1 MTKLL
6 DLKNNSVI
14 AINQNNYTKED
25 NYKKVCYLDTDNI
38 TNNRI
43 NAFLKI
49 DLTKEKLPSRAK
61 RKCSLNSI
69 IYSSVRP
76 NQRHFGIIKE
86 IPKNFL
92 VSTAFIVIDIIDL
105 EKLDPNYLYYYITQD
120 KITHYLQRIAEC
132 GTSSYPSI
140 TPLDF
145 LNIKIKLY
153 PLETQ
158 QKIART
164 LSILDQKIENNH
176 KINEL
181 LHTLAYKIYEFY
193 FKYKPKN
200 AKLEQ
205 IIIENPKSSIMV
217 KDAQKTQDKYP
228 FFTSGDNI
236 LSYPKAIIDGR
247 NCFLNTGGNAGIK
260 FYVGKASYSTDT
272 WCICAIENNHKINE
286 LLHTLAYKIY
296 EFYFKYKPKN
306 AKLEQIIIENP
317 KSSIMVKDAQK
328 TQDKYPFFTS
338 GDNILSYPKAII
350 DGRNCF
356 LNTGGNAGIKFYV
369 GKASYSTDTWCI
381 CANEFSDYLYLLLSN
396 IRTHINQSFFQG
408 TSLKHLQKNL
418 LKKYPIYMPSAH
430 EIKKFNQIITPLLT
444 LISINTRTSKKLEQ
458 IRDFLLPLLL
468 KQQVKPQ

>member
-25 NYKKVCYLDTDNI
+25 NYKKVYYLDTDNI

-76 NQRHFGIIKE
+76 NQCHFGIIKE

-181 LHTLAYKIYEFY
+181 LHKILELLYEQYFVRFDFLDENNKPYQTSGGKMKFSKELNRLIPNDFEVKTLGELTQLKVGN
-193 FKYKPKN
+193 KN
-200 AKLEQ
+200 A
-205 IIIENPKSSIMV
+205 NHSSN
-217 KDAQKTQDKYP
+217 QGKYP
-228 FFTSGDNI
+228 FFTCSNNPLRCETYQFEGKHVIISGNGNFYVTHYDGKFDAYQRTYVVNPNNQNHYVLI
-236 LSYPKAIIDGR
+236 YLFVKSYTNYLKLQSHGSI
-247 NCFLNTGGNAGIK
+247 IK
-260 FYVGKASYSTDT
+260 FITKSDIENIKIVLPNLKTYAKWNNVLKM
-272 WCICAIENNHKINE
+272 IENN
-286 LLHTLAYKIY
+286 
-296 EFYFKYKPKN
+296 
-306 AKLEQIIIENP
+306 
-317 KSSIMVKDAQK
+317 
-328 TQDKYPFFTS
+328 
-338 GDNILSYPKAII
+338 
-350 DGRNCF
+350 
-356 LNTGGNAGIKFYV
+356 
-369 GKASYSTDTWCI
+369 
-381 CANEFSDYLYLLLSN
+381 
-396 IRTHINQSFFQG
+396 NQSTQ
-408 TSLKHLQKNL
+408 T
-418 LKKYPIYMPSAH
+418 
-430 EIKKFNQIITPLLT
+430 LT
-444 LISINTRTSKKLEQ
+444 AL
-458 IRDFLLPLLL
+458 RDFLLPLLL

>member
-153 PLETQ
+153 LLETQ

-181 LHTLAYKIYEFY
+181 LHKILELLYEQYFVRFDFLDENNKPYQTSGGKMKFSKELNRLIPNDFEVKTLGELTQLKVGN
-193 FKYKPKN
+193 KN
-200 AKLEQ
+200 A
-205 IIIENPKSSIMV
+205 NHSSN
-217 KDAQKTQDKYP
+217 QGKYP
-228 FFTSGDNI
+228 FFTCSNNPLRCETYQFEGKHIIISGNGNFYVTHYDGKFDAYQRTYVVNPNNPNHYVLI
-236 LSYPKAIIDGR
+236 YLFVKSYTNYLKLQSRGSI
-247 NCFLNTGGNAGIK
+247 IK
-260 FYVGKASYSTDT
+260 FITKSDIENIKIVLPNLKTYAKWNNVLKM
-272 WCICAIENNHKINE
+272 IENNNQATQ
-286 LLHTLAYKIY
+286 TLTA
-296 EFYFKYKPKN
+296 
-306 AKLEQIIIENP
+306 L
-317 KSSIMVKDAQK
+317 
-328 TQDKYPFFTS
+328 
-338 GDNILSYPKAII
+338 
-350 DGRNCF
+350 
-356 LNTGGNAGIKFYV
+356 
-369 GKASYSTDTWCI
+369 
-381 CANEFSDYLYLLLSN
+381 
-396 IRTHINQSFFQG
+396 
-408 TSLKHLQKNL
+408 
-418 LKKYPIYMPSAH
+418 
-430 EIKKFNQIITPLLT
+430 
-444 LISINTRTSKKLEQ
+444 
-458 IRDFLLPLLL
+458 RDFLLPLLL

>member
-1 MTKLL
+1 MTRLL

-92 VSTAFIVIDIIDL
+92 VSTAFIVIDVIDL
-105 EKLDPNYLYYYITQD
+105 KKLDPNYLYYYITQD

-145 LNIKIKLY
+145 LNIKVKLY

-181 LHTLAYKIYEFY
+181 LHKILELLYEQYFVRFDFLDENNKPYQTSGGKMKFSKELNRLIPNDFEVKTLGELTQLKVGN
-193 FKYKPKN
+193 KN
-200 AKLEQ
+200 A
-205 IIIENPKSSIMV
+205 NHSS
-217 KDAQKTQDKYP
+217 DQGKYP
-228 FFTSGDNI
+228 FFTCSNNPLKCETYQFEGKHIIISGNGNFYVTHYDGKFDAYQRTYVVNPNNPNHYVLI
-236 LSYPKAIIDGR
+236 YLFVKSYTNYLKLQSRGSI
-247 NCFLNTGGNAGIK
+247 IK
-260 FYVGKASYSTDT
+260 FITKSDIENIKIVLPNLKTYTKWNNVLK
-272 WCICAIENNHKINE
+272 IIENN
-286 LLHTLAYKIY
+286 
-296 EFYFKYKPKN
+296 
-306 AKLEQIIIENP
+306 
-317 KSSIMVKDAQK
+317 
-328 TQDKYPFFTS
+328 
-338 GDNILSYPKAII
+338 
-350 DGRNCF
+350 
-356 LNTGGNAGIKFYV
+356 
-369 GKASYSTDTWCI
+369 
-381 CANEFSDYLYLLLSN
+381 
-396 IRTHINQSFFQG
+396 NQSTQ
-408 TSLKHLQKNL
+408 T
-418 LKKYPIYMPSAH
+418 
-430 EIKKFNQIITPLLT
+430 LT
-444 LISINTRTSKKLEQ
+444 AF
-458 IRDFLLPLLL
+458 RDFLLPLLL

>member
-181 LHTLAYKIYEFY
+181 LHKILELLYDQY
-193 FKYKPKN
+193 FVRFDFLDENNKPY
-200 AKLEQ
+200 Q
-205 IIIENPKSSIMV
+205 
-217 KDAQKTQDKYP
+217 
-228 FFTSGDNI
+228 TSGGKMKFSKELNRLI
-236 LSYPKAIIDGR
+236 PSGWSVR
-247 NCFLNTGGNAGIK
+247 FL
-260 FYVGKASYSTDT
+260 
-272 WCICAIENNHKINE
+272 NHKIVSTYQPKTISKT
-286 LLHTLAYKIY
+286 LLNDSYSYSVYGGGGIIGRFTEYNHEQSEFIISCRGQCGISYLTLPKSWITGNAMVIRPTKSYTSKTYLYHTIK
-296 EFYFKYKPKN
+296 KYKLTNYITGSVQPQITRQNLSTMPILIPKRKTLN
-306 AKLEQIIIENP
+306 KWNNI
-317 KSSIMVKDAQK
+317 SSLLWNLIHNNMQS
-328 TQDKYPFFTS
+328 TQT
-338 GDNILSYPKAII
+338 
-350 DGRNCF
+350 
-356 LNTGGNAGIKFYV
+356 
-369 GKASYSTDTWCI
+369 
-381 CANEFSDYLYLLLSN
+381 
-396 IRTHINQSFFQG
+396 
-408 TSLKHLQKNL
+408 
-418 LKKYPIYMPSAH
+418 
-430 EIKKFNQIITPLLT
+430 LT
-444 LISINTRTSKKLEQ
+444 AL
-458 IRDFLLPLLL
+458 RDFLLPLLL

>member
-1 MTKLL
+1 MIKLL
-6 DLKNNSVI
+6 NLKNHSVI

-105 EKLDPNYLYYYITQD
+105 KKLDPNYLYYYITQD

-181 LHTLAYKIYEFY
+181 LHKILELLYEQYFVRFDFLDENNKPYQTSGGKMKFSKELNRLIPNDFEVKTLGELTQLKVGN
-193 FKYKPKN
+193 KN
-200 AKLEQ
+200 A
-205 IIIENPKSSIMV
+205 NHSSN
-217 KDAQKTQDKYP
+217 QGKYP
-228 FFTSGDNI
+228 FFTCSNNPLRCETYQFEGKHIIISGNGNFYITHYDGKFDAYQRTYIVNPNNPNHYVLI
-236 LSYPKAIIDGR
+236 YLFVKSYTNYLKLQSRGSI
-247 NCFLNTGGNAGIK
+247 IK
-260 FYVGKASYSTDT
+260 FITKSDIENIKIVLPNLKTYAKWNNVLKM
-272 WCICAIENNHKINE
+272 IENN
-286 LLHTLAYKIY
+286 
-296 EFYFKYKPKN
+296 
-306 AKLEQIIIENP
+306 
-317 KSSIMVKDAQK
+317 
-328 TQDKYPFFTS
+328 
-338 GDNILSYPKAII
+338 
-350 DGRNCF
+350 
-356 LNTGGNAGIKFYV
+356 
-369 GKASYSTDTWCI
+369 
-381 CANEFSDYLYLLLSN
+381 
-396 IRTHINQSFFQG
+396 NQSTQ
-408 TSLKHLQKNL
+408 T
-418 LKKYPIYMPSAH
+418 
-430 EIKKFNQIITPLLT
+430 LT
-444 LISINTRTSKKLEQ
+444 AL
-458 IRDFLLPLLL
+458 RDFLLPLLL

>member
-14 AINQNNYTKED
+14 AINQNNYTKEE
-25 NYKKVCYLDTDNI
+25 NCKKVCYLDTDNI

-164 LSILDQKIENNH
+164 LSILDKKIENNH

-181 LHTLAYKIYEFY
+181 LHKILELLYEQYFVRFDFLDENNKPYQTSGGKMKFSKELNRLIPNDFEVKTLGELTQLKVGN
-193 FKYKPKN
+193 KN
-200 AKLEQ
+200 A
-205 IIIENPKSSIMV
+205 NHSSN
-217 KDAQKTQDKYP
+217 QGKYP
-228 FFTSGDNI
+228 FFTCSNNPLRCETYQFEGKHIIISGNGNFYVTHYDGKFDAYQRTYAVSPNNPNHYVLI
-236 LSYPKAIIDGR
+236 YLFVKSYTNYLKLQSRGSI
-247 NCFLNTGGNAGIK
+247 IK
-260 FYVGKASYSTDT
+260 FITKSDIENIKIVLPNLKTYAKWNNVLKM
-272 WCICAIENNHKINE
+272 IENNIQSTQ
-286 LLHTLAYKIY
+286 TLTA
-296 EFYFKYKPKN
+296 
-306 AKLEQIIIENP
+306 L
-317 KSSIMVKDAQK
+317 
-328 TQDKYPFFTS
+328 
-338 GDNILSYPKAII
+338 
-350 DGRNCF
+350 
-356 LNTGGNAGIKFYV
+356 
-369 GKASYSTDTWCI
+369 
-381 CANEFSDYLYLLLSN
+381 
-396 IRTHINQSFFQG
+396 
-408 TSLKHLQKNL
+408 
-418 LKKYPIYMPSAH
+418 
-430 EIKKFNQIITPLLT
+430 
-444 LISINTRTSKKLEQ
+444 
-458 IRDFLLPLLL
+458 RDFLLPLLL

>member
-14 AINQNNYTKED
+14 AINQNNYTKEY

-181 LHTLAYKIYEFY
+181 LHKILELLYEQYFVRFDFLDENNKPYQTSGGKMKFSKELNRLIPNDFEVKTLGELITWISGSQPPKSCHIYE
-193 FKYKPKN
+193 YKEGYIRFIQNRDYSSNDYITYIPISKN
-200 AKLEQ
+200 NKICYQ
-205 IIIENPKSSIMV
+205 YDIMI
-217 KDAQKTQDKYP
+217 DKYGEAGAVRFGLQGAYNVALSKISVLNQSMQEYIRSYLNSKP
-228 FFTSGDNI
+228 IKKYLSNACMASTRSSLNENHIYSLMLPIPPINLLQKYEKIAKNI
-236 LSYPKAIIDGR
+236 ITAII
-247 NCFLNTGGNAGIK
+247 
-260 FYVGKASYSTDT
+260 
-272 WCICAIENNHKINE
+272 
-286 LLHTLAYKIY
+286 
-296 EFYFKYKPKN
+296 KN
-306 AKLEQIIIENP
+306 
-317 KSSIMVKDAQK
+317 
-328 TQDKYPFFTS
+328 
-338 GDNILSYPKAII
+338 
-350 DGRNCF
+350 
-356 LNTGGNAGIKFYV
+356 
-369 GKASYSTDTWCI
+369 
-381 CANEFSDYLYLLLSN
+381 
-396 IRTHINQSFFQG
+396 NQSTQ
-408 TSLKHLQKNL
+408 T
-418 LKKYPIYMPSAH
+418 
-430 EIKKFNQIITPLLT
+430 LT
-444 LISINTRTSKKLEQ
+444 AL
-458 IRDFLLPLLL
+458 RDFLLPLLL
-468 KQQVKPQ
+468 KQQVKPK

>member
-25 NYKKVCYLDTDNI
+25 NYKKVYYLDTDNI

-61 RKCSLNSI
+61 RKCSINSI

-120 KITHYLQRIAEC
+120 EIIHYLQRIAEC

-164 LSILDQKIENNH
+164 LSVLDQKIENNH

-181 LHTLAYKIYEFY
+181 LHKILELLYEQYFVRFDFLDENNKPYQTSGGKMKFSKELNRLIPNDFEVKTLGELITWISGSQPPKSCHIYEHKEGYIRFIQNRDY
-193 FKYKPKN
+193 SSNDYVTYIPISKN
-200 AKLEQ
+200 NKICYQ
-205 IIIENPKSSIMV
+205 YDIMM
-217 KDAQKTQDKYP
+217 DKYGEAGSVRFGLQGAYNVALSKIRVLNQSMQEYVRSYLNSKP
-228 FFTSGDNI
+228 IKKYLSNACMASTRASLNENHIYSLMLPIPPINLLQKYEKIAKNI
-236 LSYPKAIIDGR
+236 ITAII
-247 NCFLNTGGNAGIK
+247 
-260 FYVGKASYSTDT
+260 
-272 WCICAIENNHKINE
+272 
-286 LLHTLAYKIY
+286 
-296 EFYFKYKPKN
+296 KN
-306 AKLEQIIIENP
+306 
-317 KSSIMVKDAQK
+317 
-328 TQDKYPFFTS
+328 
-338 GDNILSYPKAII
+338 
-350 DGRNCF
+350 
-356 LNTGGNAGIKFYV
+356 
-369 GKASYSTDTWCI
+369 
-381 CANEFSDYLYLLLSN
+381 
-396 IRTHINQSFFQG
+396 NQSTQ
-408 TSLKHLQKNL
+408 T
-418 LKKYPIYMPSAH
+418 
-430 EIKKFNQIITPLLT
+430 LT
-444 LISINTRTSKKLEQ
+444 AL
-458 IRDFLLPLLL
+458 RDFLLPLLL

>member
-6 DLKNNSVI
+6 DLKNHSVI

-61 RKCSLNSI
+61 RKCYINSI

-92 VSTAFIVIDIIDL
+92 VSTAFIVIDVIDL

-120 KITHYLQRIAEC
+120 EIIHYLQRIAEC

-181 LHTLAYKIYEFY
+181 LHKILELLYEQYFVRFDFLDENKKPYQTNGGKMKFSKELNRLIPNDFEVKTLGELITWISGSQPPKSCHIYE
-193 FKYKPKN
+193 YKEGYIRFIQNRDYSSNDYITYIPISKN
-200 AKLEQ
+200 NKICYQ
-205 IIIENPKSSIMV
+205 YDIMI
-217 KDAQKTQDKYP
+217 DKYGEAGTVRFGLQGAYNVALSKISVLNQSMQEYIRSYLNSKP
-228 FFTSGDNI
+228 IKKYLSNACMASTRASLNENHIYSLMLPIPPIDLLQKYEKIAKNI
-236 LSYPKAIIDGR
+236 ITAII
-247 NCFLNTGGNAGIK
+247 
-260 FYVGKASYSTDT
+260 
-272 WCICAIENNHKINE
+272 NN
-286 LLHTLAYKIY
+286 
-296 EFYFKYKPKN
+296 
-306 AKLEQIIIENP
+306 
-317 KSSIMVKDAQK
+317 
-328 TQDKYPFFTS
+328 
-338 GDNILSYPKAII
+338 
-350 DGRNCF
+350 
-356 LNTGGNAGIKFYV
+356 
-369 GKASYSTDTWCI
+369 
-381 CANEFSDYLYLLLSN
+381 
-396 IRTHINQSFFQG
+396 NQSTQ
-408 TSLKHLQKNL
+408 T
-418 LKKYPIYMPSAH
+418 
-430 EIKKFNQIITPLLT
+430 LT
-444 LISINTRTSKKLEQ
+444 TL
-458 IRDFLLPLLL
+458 RDFLLPLLL

>member
-14 AINQNNYTKED
+14 TINQNNYTKED

-105 EKLDPNYLYYYITQD
+105 KKLDPNYLYYYITQD

-181 LHTLAYKIYEFY
+181 LHKILELLYEQY
-193 FKYKPKN
+193 FVRFDFLDENNKPY
-200 AKLEQ
+200 Q
-205 IIIENPKSSIMV
+205 
-217 KDAQKTQDKYP
+217 
-228 FFTSGDNI
+228 TSGGKMKFSKELNRLIPNDFEVKTLGDNPLCNTIKTGVTPFKQKVYYETKHIQETLSLNQGLKVSYDKRPNRANMQPAIHSVWFAKMKDTKKHLFLNQHMQSWIKESILSTGFCGLQCQNI
-236 LSYPKAIIDGR
+236 L
-247 NCFLNTGGNAGIK
+247 LNT
-260 FYVGKASYSTDT
+260 
-272 WCICAIENNHKINE
+272 
-286 LLHTLAYKIY
+286 
-296 EFYFKYKPKN
+296 
-306 AKLEQIIIENP
+306 
-317 KSSIMVKDAQK
+317 
-328 TQDKYPFFTS
+328 
-338 GDNILSYPKAII
+338 
-350 DGRNCF
+350 
-356 LNTGGNAGIKFYV
+356 
-369 GKASYSTDTWCI
+369 
-381 CANEFSDYLYLLLSN
+381 
-396 IRTHINQSFFQG
+396 
-408 TSLKHLQKNL
+408 
-418 LKKYPIYMPSAH
+418 
-430 EIKKFNQIITPLLT
+430 
-444 LISINTRTSKKLEQ
+444 
-458 IRDFLLPLLL
+458 
-468 KQQVKPQ
+468 

>member
-1 MTKLL
+1 MTRLL

-105 EKLDPNYLYYYITQD
+105 KKLDPNYLYYYITQD

-181 LHTLAYKIYEFY
+181 LHKILELLYEQY
-193 FKYKPKN
+193 FVRFDFLDENNKPY
-200 AKLEQ
+200 Q
-205 IIIENPKSSIMV
+205 
-217 KDAQKTQDKYP
+217 
-228 FFTSGDNI
+228 TSGGKMKFSKELNRLI
-236 LSYPKAIIDGR
+236 PSGWSVR
-247 NCFLNTGGNAGIK
+247 FL
-260 FYVGKASYSTDT
+260 
-272 WCICAIENNHKINE
+272 NHKIVSIYQPKTISKT
-286 LLHTLAYKIY
+286 LLNDSYSYSVYGGGGIIGRFTEYNHEQSEFIISCRGQCGISYLTLPKSWITSNAMVIRPTKSYTSKTYLYHTIK
-296 EFYFKYKPKN
+296 KYKLTNYITGSVQPQITRQNLSTMPILIPKRKTLN
-306 AKLEQIIIENP
+306 KWNNI
-317 KSSIMVKDAQK
+317 SSLLWNLIHNNMQS
-328 TQDKYPFFTS
+328 TQT
-338 GDNILSYPKAII
+338 
-350 DGRNCF
+350 
-356 LNTGGNAGIKFYV
+356 
-369 GKASYSTDTWCI
+369 
-381 CANEFSDYLYLLLSN
+381 
-396 IRTHINQSFFQG
+396 
-408 TSLKHLQKNL
+408 
-418 LKKYPIYMPSAH
+418 
-430 EIKKFNQIITPLLT
+430 LT
-444 LISINTRTSKKLEQ
+444 AL
-458 IRDFLLPLLL
+458 RDFLLPLLL
-468 KQQVKPQ
+468 KQQVKPK

>member
-6 DLKNNSVI
+6 DLKNHSVI
-14 AINQNNYTKED
+14 AINQNNYTKKD

-61 RKCSLNSI
+61 RKCSINSI

-120 KITHYLQRIAEC
+120 KITHHLQRIAEC

-140 TPLDF
+140 TLSDF

-164 LSILDQKIENNH
+164 LSVLDQKIENNH

-181 LHTLAYKIYEFY
+181 LHKILELLYEQYFVRFDFLDENNKPYQTSGGKMKFSKELNRLIPNDFEVKTLGELITWISGSQPPKSCHIYEHKEGYIRFIQNRDY
-193 FKYKPKN
+193 SSNDYITYIPISKN
-200 AKLEQ
+200 NKICYQ
-205 IIIENPKSSIMV
+205 YDIMI
-217 KDAQKTQDKYP
+217 DKYGEAGAVRFGLQGAYNVALSKISVLNQSMQEYIRSYLNSKP
-228 FFTSGDNI
+228 IKKYLSNACMASTRSSLNENHIYSLMLPIPPINLLQKYEKIAKNI
-236 LSYPKAIIDGR
+236 ITAII
-247 NCFLNTGGNAGIK
+247 
-260 FYVGKASYSTDT
+260 
-272 WCICAIENNHKINE
+272 
-286 LLHTLAYKIY
+286 
-296 EFYFKYKPKN
+296 KN
-306 AKLEQIIIENP
+306 
-317 KSSIMVKDAQK
+317 
-328 TQDKYPFFTS
+328 
-338 GDNILSYPKAII
+338 
-350 DGRNCF
+350 
-356 LNTGGNAGIKFYV
+356 
-369 GKASYSTDTWCI
+369 
-381 CANEFSDYLYLLLSN
+381 
-396 IRTHINQSFFQG
+396 NQSTQ
-408 TSLKHLQKNL
+408 T
-418 LKKYPIYMPSAH
+418 
-430 EIKKFNQIITPLLT
+430 LT
-444 LISINTRTSKKLEQ
+444 AL
-458 IRDFLLPLLL
+458 RDFLLPLLL